1 MILVTGGCG
10 FIASHITDEL
20 VRQGQEVV
28 VFDDLSSGSLKN
40 LNPKAHFFKGDI
52 TKIADIE
59 RVFTE
64 YEIDKVCHHAAQ
76 ISVAVSMRDPQHD
89 VNTNVIGIIN
99 LLQVAVKHHIKR
111 ITFASSAAIYGN
123 PVYLPIDE
131 KHPKDPL
138 SFYGLSKITSE
149 QCIKIFAEDSGL
161 TYGILRY
168 ANVYG
173 PRQKAEG
180 EGGVVAVFMNRMV
193 RDQDCYI
200 NGDGKQTRDFIYVKD
215 IARANV
221 KALESSE
228 NFITNV
234 STDIYTDINELF
246 VLVKKYTGYKK
257 DVIYNERRK
266 GDIKDSY
273 LTNTGINNILS
284 WKPEYSLE
292 KGLEETAQY
301 FLNE

>member
-10 FIASHITDEL
+10 FIASHITDAL
-20 VRQGQEVV
+20 IKQGQKVV

-40 LNPKAHFFKGDI
+40 LNPKAYFFKGDI
-52 TKIADIE
+52 TKITDIE
-59 RVFTE
+59 RVFAE

-76 ISVAVSMRDPQHD
+76 ISVTVSMRNPQYD
-89 VNTNVIGIIN
+89 VNTNIIGIIN
-99 LLQVAVKHHIKR
+99 LLQCAVKHGVKR
-111 ITFASSAAIYGN
+111 MTFASSAAIYGN

-149 QCIKIFAEDSGL
+149 QCIKIFAQDSDM

-193 RDQDCYI
+193 SGQDCCI

-215 IARANV
+215 IAGANV
-221 KALESSE
+221 KALECSE
-228 NFITNV
+228 SFIANV
-234 STDIYTDINELF
+234 STDVYTDINDLF
-246 VLVKKYTGYKK
+246 ALVKKHTGYKK
-257 DVIYNERRK
+257 DAIYNERRK

-273 LTNTGINNILS
+273 LTNTTINSILS

-292 KGLEETAQY
+292 KGLEETAHY